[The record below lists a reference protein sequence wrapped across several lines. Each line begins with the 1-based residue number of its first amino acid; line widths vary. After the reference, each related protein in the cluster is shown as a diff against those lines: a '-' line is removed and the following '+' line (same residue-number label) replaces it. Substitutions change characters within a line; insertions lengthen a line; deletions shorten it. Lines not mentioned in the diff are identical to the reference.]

1 MTDSHNFFCSDYA
14 RQQNAPLMATAT
26 RGDLWFLLE
35 YTGRWGKKAFEEST
49 IPEKVKA
56 HLSEVDA
63 RILMI
68 RKSGT
73 HKRKTLRF
81 FIGQTTPQNPR
92 LYHFELTSYQDILE
106 IDLAEYTGHK
116 SGDPARLRAEPLFLV
131 CSNGKRD
138 QCCARYGTEIYRAM
152 AEIDQEAVWL
162 SSHIGGH
169 NKAPVTLFFP
179 HGVNYGN
186 TTPDTIQP
194 LVKAYQQGQIGLE
207 HYRGR
212 VCFDEP
218 AQAAEHLWREQTG
231 GLDLPGLQVNS
242 TEQQGENL
250 WRVSLSRADG
260 TDPQNFLI
268 ERRQS
273 QLEIPMTCSR
283 GKSQKT
289 ATYHL
294 VENPG

>member
-1 MTDSHNFFCSDYA
+1 MTESQNFFCSDYA

-49 IPEKVKA
+49 LPEEVKT

-73 HKRKTLRF
+73 RRQKTLHF
-81 FIGQTTPQNPR
+81 FIVQTAPQTPR
-92 LYHFELTSYQDILE
+92 LYQFELKSYRDILK
-106 IDLAEYTGHK
+106 IDLSSYSDQGA
-116 SGDPARLRAEPLFLV
+116 GDPARLRGEPLFLV

-138 QCCARYGTEIYRAM
+138 QCCARYGTEIYKAM

-186 TTPDTIQP
+186 TTPATIRP
-194 LVKAYQQGQIGLE
+194 LVKAYQNRQVGLE

-231 GLDLPGLQVNS
+231 VLDLPGLQVNA
-242 TEQQGENL
+242 TEQVEEHL
-250 WRVSLSRADG
+250 WRVSLSTANG
-260 TDPQNFLI
+260 ADPQEFLI
-268 ERRQS
+268 ERRTS
-273 QLEIPMTCSR
+273 DLEIPMTCSR
-283 GKSQKT
+283 GKSQKIV
-289 ATYHL
+289 TYHL
-294 VENPG
+294 VENQK